1 MIPASG
7 FGKTKIICTI
17 GPATQSV
24 EMMVRLIE
32 AGMDVARL
40 NFSHGVREQH
50 QKLIE
55 NLKQASS
62 ITGEHITILQDLGG
76 PKIRT
81 GLLEQKSV
89 VLATGDLFTFTARGV
104 SGNAKI
110 VSTTYQQLA
119 QDVKIG
125 DTILVDDGKMTFRVE
140 STTETDVVCR
150 VVNGGILS
158 EKKGMNLPGVR
169 VSLPSFTE
177 KDSDDLKF
185 GLANDIDYVALSFV
199 RSEKDIRNLREF
211 LVKEAPK
218 GKRIPIVAKIE
229 RGEAVEDINSI
240 VAASDVIMVAR
251 GDLGVEV
258 PTEDVPIIQK
268 MVVRLCNE
276 EGVPVI
282 VATQMLESMIESPR
296 PTRAEANDV
305 ANAVLDGADAVM
317 LSGET
322 SIGKYPI
329 EAVQT
334 MDRVIKKAEIRYQD
348 HFDVARPR
356 AHYEFTMP
364 DAISRAACVMA
375 NEIGAKAIVVITH
388 SGFSAINT
396 AKYRP
401 KALILA
407 VTGREKILR
416 RLNLVWGVRG
426 IIVPD
431 FVAETDTAFQRI
443 NEELRKLNYVQSG
456 DYLIYTVGLPLL
468 SRGTTNSIKIEKV
481 V

>member
-1 MIPASG
+1 MISASG
-7 FGKTKIICTI
+7 FGRTKIICTI

-24 EMMVRLIE
+24 ETMVRLIH

-40 NFSHGVREQH
+40 NFSHGLREQH
-50 QKLIE
+50 QKVIE
-55 NLKQASS
+55 NLKQASA
-62 ITGEHITILQDLGG
+62 ITGEHVTILQDLGG

-89 VLATGDLFTFTARGV
+89 ELATGDVFTFTTRDV
-104 SGNAKI
+104 LGNAKF
-110 VSTTYQQLA
+110 VSTTYQQLPR
-119 QDVKIG
+119 DIKTG
-125 DTILVDDGKMTFRVE
+125 DTILVDDGKMTFTVE
-140 STTETDVVCR
+140 SKTETDVVCR
-150 VVNGGILS
+150 IVNGGILS
-158 EKKGMNLPGVR
+158 EKKGMNLPGVK

-177 KDSDDLKF
+177 KDAEDLRF

-199 RSEKDIRNLREF
+199 RSGEDIRNLQEF
-211 LVKEAPK
+211 LIREAPK

-229 RGEAVEDINSI
+229 RGEAVEDINSV

-251 GDLGVEV
+251 GDLGVEL

-282 VATQMLESMIESPR
+282 VATQMLESMIENPR

-322 SIGKYPI
+322 SIGKFPV
-329 EAVQT
+329 EAVQM
-334 MDRVIKKAEIRYQD
+334 MDRIIKKAEIRYRH
-348 HFDVARPR
+348 HFDIARPR
-356 AHYEFTMP
+356 GTQEFTTH
-364 DAISRAACVMA
+364 DAIGRAACVIA
-375 NEIGAKAIVVITH
+375 NEIDAKAIIVITH

-396 AKYRP
+396 ARYRP

-431 FVAETDTAFQRI
+431 FVADTDTAFQRI

-456 DYLIYTVGLPLL
+456 DYVIYTVGLPLL